1 MLPSWVCS
9 NCEAQYDSDSIE
21 MALVEA
27 LQKKLMAFM
36 LQDLVSTWPPCC
48 RILSRGHATPP
59 CGAAGGPGL
68 LLGSRSALHLG
79 GAVGRRVWLPCC
91 ATATAV
97 PCPCAT
103 CVPLIVG

>member
-36 LQDLVSTWPPCC
+36 LQDLVSPWTPHC
-48 RILSRGHATPP
+48 RILS
-59 CGAAGGPGL
+59 
-68 LLGSRSALHLG
+68 
-79 GAVGRRVWLPCC
+79 
-91 ATATAV
+91 
-97 PCPCAT
+97 
-103 CVPLIVG
+103 

>member
-48 RILSRGHATPP
+48 RILSQGQALPP
-59 CGAAGGPGL
+59 CGAAGGEQMSL
-68 LLGSRSALHLG
+68 A
-79 GAVGRRVWLPCC
+79 AGRRVWLPCC
-91 ATATAV
+91 ATAAAV
-97 PCPCAT
+97 PCPHAT
-103 CVPLIVG
+103 CVPLMVG

>member
-36 LQDLVSTWPPCC
+36 LQDLVSPWTPHCK
-48 RILSRGHATPP
+48 ILSQGQALPP
-59 CGAAGGPGL
+59 CGAAGGEQMSL
-68 LLGSRSALHLG
+68 A
-79 GAVGRRVWLPCC
+79 AGRRVWLPCC
-91 ATATAV
+91 ATAAAL
-97 PCPCAT
+97 PCPRAT
-103 CVPLIVG
+103 GVPLMVG